1 LPALTVAEATRAYA
15 HLKAE
20 VARAGLF
27 ERSLRFYAGLA
38 LFAFGGYAASVY
50 AIAVLDQP
58 ALLGLACLS
67 FSFFSVQVAGL
78 MHDSGHRAVFAS
90 VRNNDLLGYVSAA
103 LLGMVFD
110 NWKTRHNMHHA
121 HPNQEDLDPDME
133 VPFIAVS
140 GEALARKA
148 GVQRWLL
155 RFQAY
160 YYFPL
165 GSIVSF
171 SNRLG
176 TVTYFLRNRSLAEA
190 WKLALYATGI
200 AFLFV
205 SPFLAFSFEKA
216 LFVFL
221 AVHLST
227 GVYLANCFAPNHK
240 GMPVVAPGETYS
252 FLEQQVIT
260 ARNVRGGFLTD
271 LLLVGLNHQ
280 VEHHLF
286 PYTPR
291 DKLRRLQPYVVA
303 ACREAGIPYTEVG
316 LVETN
321 RILLGELHAVGRL
334 TGAALPS
341 PSLAQAE

>member
-1 LPALTVAEATRAYA
+1 LPALTVAEATRAYS

-27 ERSLRFYAGLA
+27 ERSLRFYAFLT
-38 LFAFGGYAASVY
+38 LFAFGGYAASAC

-90 VRNNDLLGYVSAA
+90 VRNNDILGYASAA

-133 VPFIAVS
+133 IPFIATS
-140 GEALARKA
+140 GETLTRKT
-148 GVQRWLL
+148 GLQRWLL

-165 GSIVSF
+165 GSVVSF

-176 TVTYFLRNRSLAEA
+176 TVSYFLRNRSLGEA
-190 WKLALYATGI
+190 WKLALYAGGI
-200 AFLFV
+200 LLLFA
-205 SPFLAFSFEKA
+205 SPFLVFSLEKA
-216 LFVFL
+216 IFVFL
-221 AVHLST
+221 LVHLST

-240 GMPVVAPGETYS
+240 GMPVVVPGETFS

-260 ARNVRGGFLTD
+260 SRNVRGGFLTD
-271 LLLVGLNHQ
+271 VLLVGLNHQ

-291 DKLRRLQPYVVA
+291 NKLGRLQPYVRA

-334 TGAALPS
+334 TRAPLTA